1 VVVGEGVAAD
11 AAPGES
17 ADQLHRLLLGELR
30 GAARLRH
37 PEPRAHLG
45 HSHQRDREQSGGLG
59 GILFLIIGGVIIGV
73 LGKLVAPGDRDKIPF
88 WLTVLCGIVGIWV
101 GNWLYVDVLGGRCS
115 THGVDWLR
123 HIVQVIAAAVIVMV
137 AASLTGRSRRV

>member
-1 VVVGEGVAAD
+1 VTNLTTVTPFLVKC
-11 AAPGES
+11 
-17 ADQLHRLLLGELR
+17 
-30 GAARLRH
+30 
-37 PEPRAHLG
+37 G
-45 HSHQRDREQSGGLG
+45 HGWGLG

>member
-1 VVVGEGVAAD
+1 VTNLTTVTPFLVMC
-11 AAPGES
+11 
-17 ADQLHRLLLGELR
+17 
-30 GAARLRH
+30 
-37 PEPRAHLG
+37 G
-45 HSHQRDREQSGGLG
+45 HGWGLG